1 MMYGGKMN
9 VSVHDGL
16 VLVCV
21 CVLLDAIP
29 LKIVCVLVV
38 RFIPLSVTLQSIGRR
53 MGIECRLTQRQ
64 PTFAMAIT
72 QRQPTFAMAMI
83 RVVTPP
89 GEHRRVEL
97 DANACDSPF
106 DEICKAWVDRSTL
119 RAP

>member
-53 MGIECRLTQRQ
+53 MGIECRLTQRR
-64 PTFAMAIT
+64 PTFAL
-72 QRQPTFAMAMI
+72 AMI